1 LANIQEIFFLISR
14 KHSGFFMSVRWCSAS
29 DLVAVA

>member
-1 LANIQEIFFLISR
+1 LAKLQEIFFLISR
-14 KHSGFFMSVRWCSAS
+14 THFDFFMSVRWCSAS